1 LDAALQGGAMQ
12 RRIPELDGLRAIA
25 VTMVVLWHYV
35 GIPAGNDSWL
45 FLFFRL
51 GRSGV
56 DLFFVLSGF
65 LITSILIE
73 SRGRSDY
80 YASFYLR
87 RALRIL
93 PLYAVM
99 LLIYYAARWHGGGP
113 DELFGGSFPDW
124 TYVLFLQNVV
134 SGFSGNYGPMWLAAT
149 WSLAVEEQFYLL
161 FPLVVAFVPFSQ
173 LPRVLVLTILAAGL
187 VRVVAAKIG
196 GHAAAYVLMPCRADT
211 LAIGALIA
219 WAMKDDQARQWL
231 LTNAHKVRRC
241 CGAMIALTCLLWL
254 IPTAGYYS
262 HMANWGYSLLALLYG
277 TILLAVLVSVGRP
290 RLHILRTRT
299 AAGIAEISY
308 ALYLV
313 HAPALAGVFAFAHLP
328 RTLNNG
334 TAILLVVA
342 ALLLSVALS
351 VLSLFLIERPARR
364 LGGAGFTPR
373 GAPVGHPSSVASR
386 QSSVSPH

>member
-1 LDAALQGGAMQ
+1 MQ

-35 GIPAGNDSWL
+35 GIPAGDDSWL

-80 YASFYLR
+80 YTSFYLR

-99 LLIYYAARWHGGGP
+99 LLIYYAARWHGAGP
-113 DELFGGSFPDW
+113 AELFGGRFPDW
-124 TYVLFLQNVV
+124 TYALFLQNLVA
-134 SGFSGNYGPMWLAAT
+134 GFSGNYGPMWLAAT

-161 FPLVVAFVPFSQ
+161 FPLVIAFVPFSRWP
-173 LPRVLVLTILAAGL
+173 LVLVLTILAAGL
-187 VRVVAAKIG
+187 VRIIAAKAG

-219 WAMKDDQARQWL
+219 RAMKDDQARQWL
-231 LTNAHKVRRC
+231 MANAQKVRRC

-254 IPTAGYYS
+254 IPTAQYYS
-262 HMANWGYSLLALLYG
+262 HMAYWGYSLLALLYG
-277 TILLAVLVSVGRP
+277 TILLAVLVSAGSP
-290 RLHILRTRT
+290 RLHILRTRM
-299 AAGIAEISY
+299 AAGIAEVSY
-308 ALYLV
+308 ALYLL
-313 HAPALAGVFAFAHLP
+313 HAPALAGVFVFAHLP
-328 RTLNNG
+328 RTLDSA

-351 VLSLFLIERPARR
+351 VLSLFLIERPAKR
-364 LGGAGFTPR
+364 LGSTHFTLRRKPIR
-373 GAPVGHPSSVASR
+373 HASSISTRQNSASLR
-386 QSSVSPH
+386 